1 MTATDKPPQQ
11 QPENHSASF
20 LEKIKQNYEL
30 LTLPLPFILW
40 YITFILAPFGFWPTL
55 ALSTSIL
62 LVVSVPR
69 IRKIK
74 FQPSIRGFIIGA
86 ALGLALFALFYFGA
100 KIANSIPGFP
110 SQVSAVYSFRGNF
123 PLAAIAVLLL
133 FPIGP
138 GEATYWQGIILRH
151 LDKHLRPWAAVI
163 LTSFLYMM
171 IHLPTFNPSLMLV
184 AFIVGLAWSFTFNK
198 LKNNLFPI
206 MVSHIIFDE
215 FAFVL
220 FMIG

>member
-1 MTATDKPPQQ
+1 MTTTEKLPASPESRAASIFDK
-11 QPENHSASF
+11 
-20 LEKIKQNYEL
+20 IRRNYEL

-40 YITFILAPFGFWPTL
+40 FITFILHPFGFWPTL
-55 ALSTSIL
+55 ALSTAIL
-62 LVVSVPR
+62 LIVSAPR

-74 FQPSIRGFIIGA
+74 FQPTIRGTIFGA
-86 ALGLALFALFYFGA
+86 LLGFALFALFYFGA
-100 KIANSIPGFP
+100 QIANSIPGFP

-123 PLAAIAVLLL
+123 PLGAIAVLLL

-138 GEATYWQGIILRH
+138 GEATYWQGLVLNH
-151 LDKHLRPWAAVI
+151 LDKRLKPWAAAV

-184 AFIVGLAWSFTFNK
+184 AFVVGLAWSFAFNK
-198 LKNNLFPI
+198 LQKNLFPI
-206 MVSHIIFDE
+206 LVSHIVFDE